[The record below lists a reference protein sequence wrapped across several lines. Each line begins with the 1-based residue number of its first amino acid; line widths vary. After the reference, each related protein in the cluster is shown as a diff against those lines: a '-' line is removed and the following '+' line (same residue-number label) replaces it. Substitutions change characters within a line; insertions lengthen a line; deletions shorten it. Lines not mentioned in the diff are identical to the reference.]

1 MLKKIKVSFVAN
13 ETNFAKPTYDPS
25 YTRVQISD
33 RQQQGLNPGPLAH
46 ESDA

>member
-13 ETNFAKPTYDPS
+13 ETNFAKLTYDPS

-33 RQQQGLNPGPLAH
+33 CQQQGLIPGPLAY
-46 ESDA
+46 ESDV